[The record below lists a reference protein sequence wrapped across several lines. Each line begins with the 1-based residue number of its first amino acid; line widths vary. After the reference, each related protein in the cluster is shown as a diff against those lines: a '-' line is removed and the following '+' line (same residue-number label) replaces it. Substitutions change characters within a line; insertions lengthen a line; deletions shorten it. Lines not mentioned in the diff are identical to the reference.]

1 MVCKNMA
8 RDGIKPKTS
17 KLARKRKKR
26 ALGRLVLFFV
36 FFVSIVVGLS
46 FLSSVEFLSIKNVE
60 VVGVSVL
67 NSEEIGKLV
76 FKEIDSKKWGLFANS
91 NAFLYPKRRITGRI
105 LDSNNRIADAK
116 VSLDGLSDLK
126 IEIQERMPFGIWCS
140 TPDLPETLIESEEN
154 LASETPMSKP
164 EDCFYFDDT
173 GFIFEKI
180 AGNESNENNDYL
192 FYYGGNIE
200 KTVGSFL
207 TTGEIF
213 QNLQTFLKLLTSLS
227 VRPVKIFLEG
237 TVEAKIVLDSGTEII
252 LGLGENSEKSF
263 ENLVTLISEPEFQ
276 NSKDGLSMFE
286 NIDLSFGHKVLYRLR

>member
-1 MVCKNMA
+1 MP

-26 ALGRLVLFFV
+26 ALGRLVLYFV
-36 FFVSIVVGLS
+36 FFASIVVGLS
-46 FLSSVEFLSIKNVE
+46 FLSSAEFLSIKNVE

-91 NAFLYPKRRITGRI
+91 NAFLYPKRRITERI

-140 TPDLPETLIESEEN
+140 TPDLSEIPIESEEN
-154 LASETPMSKP
+154 LAIETPMSKP

-180 AGNESNENNDYL
+180 AGNESNESNENNDYL
-192 FYYGGNIE
+192 FYYGGSIE
-200 KTVGSFL
+200 KTVGSSL

>member
-1 MVCKNMA
+1 MA
-8 RDGIKPKTS
+8 RDGIKPKNS

-26 ALGRLVLFFV
+26 ALGRLVLFSV
-36 FFVSIVVGLS
+36 FFVSVIVGLS
-46 FLSSVEFLSIKNVE
+46 FLSSAEFLSIKNVE

-67 NSEEIGKLV
+67 SPEEIGKQV

-91 NAFLYPKRRITGRI
+91 NAFLYPKRRITSRI
-105 LDSNNRIADAK
+105 LESNNRIADAK

-180 AGNESNENNDYL
+180 AGNKSNENNDYL
-192 FYYGGNIE
+192 FYYGGSIE

-263 ENLVTLISEPEFQ
+263 ENLVTLISEPEFH

-286 NIDLSFGHKVLYRLR
+286 NVDLSFGHKVLYRLR